1 MWRGEV
7 DYVCF
12 MKGGYNV
19 PTLKTRRRE
28 LRKNNTKAE
37 RVLWECLR
45 KNKLG
50 VKFYRQ
56 YSVGKYIVDFY
67 CPRQRLAVELDGGYH
82 LKAEIRIHDEART
95 KLLEKQGIIVI
106 RFWNTEVFD
115 SLETVLQKIQ
125 EYIFPSSLK

>member
-1 MWRGEV
+1 M
-7 DYVCF
+7 
-12 MKGGYNV
+12 